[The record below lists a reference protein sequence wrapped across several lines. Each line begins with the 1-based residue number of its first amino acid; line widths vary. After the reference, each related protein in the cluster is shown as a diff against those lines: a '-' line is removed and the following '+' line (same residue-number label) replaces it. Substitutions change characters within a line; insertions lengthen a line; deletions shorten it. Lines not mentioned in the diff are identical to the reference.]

1 MADKSSTNFF
11 TNLTNGLQAPV
22 AKAEDTFNGKD
33 MRGAAIVYG
42 VAGIALGSVFGRQRA
57 AAGKEPVLK
66 VFF

>member
-1 MADKSSTNFF
+1 MADKSSKNFF
-11 TNLTNGLQAPV
+11 ANLTNGLQAPV

-42 VAGIALGSVFGRQRA
+42 VAGIALGSIFGRQRA
-57 AAGKEPVLK
+57 AAGKAPVLK

>member
-1 MADKSSTNFF
+1 MVDKSSTNFF

-22 AKAEDTFNGKD
+22 AKAEDTYNGKD

-42 VAGIALGSVFGRQRA
+42 LGGLALGSTFARKRA
-57 AAGKEPVLK
+57 AVGKEPVMK